1 MATTT
6 VDLGSVIGPQGP
18 KGDTGATGETG
29 PQGPQGVQ
37 GVQGVQGGTGPQG
50 PSGPNEVTTDTATD
64 IVGLLKGNGA
74 NVLAAEAGVDFA
86 TAGIAD
92 SGGSASTGYWVKY
105 DDGTMICYK
114 RTTIMP
120 NAQTAM
126 GDFYRSD
133 QISLGDF
140 PAAFTTLTYIKPEI
154 WYANYST
161 LYMWCTAV
169 YGPSTTSAG
178 SVAVIT
184 NAKFS
189 GLVEVMY
196 TAIGRWK

>member
-1 MATTT
+1 MISEF
-6 VDLGSVIGPQGP
+6 VDRQAANADLCELEDVL
-18 KGDTGATGETG
+18 TGEKRQYRIVSKATVTV
-29 PQGPQGVQ
+29 P
-37 GVQGVQGGTGPQG
+37 GTDL
-50 PSGPNEVTTDTATD
+50 NKATLD
-64 IVGLLKGNGA
+64 PIL
-74 NVLAAEAGVDFA
+74 EAILS
-86 TAGIAD
+86 TSGIAD

-133 QISLGDF
+133 YISLGDF
-140 PAAFTTLTYIKPEI
+140 PAAFTTLVDIKPAI
-154 WYANYST
+154 WNSNASSV
-161 LYMWCTAV
+161 YMWCTDVLA
-169 YGPSTTSAG
+169 PSTTSAG

-189 GLVEVMY
+189 SLVEVMY

>member
-74 NVLAAEAGVDFA
+74 NVLAAEAGTDFA

-105 DDGTMICYK
+105 DDGTMIWTAT
-114 RTTIMP
+114 RTMSVEPFSASGSLYISSFIDLGTFP
-120 NAQTAM
+120 ES
-126 GDFYRSD
+126 FYGTPFVKAE
-133 QISLGDF
+133 QQYE
-140 PAAFTTLTYIKPEI
+140 PTK
-154 WYANYST
+154 W
-161 LYMWCTAV
+161 
-169 YGPSTTSAG
+169 TTSVTNTSSTSVG
-178 SVAVIT
+178 KVAVLSALATT
-184 NAKFS
+184 NGTPLSIKCF
-189 GLVEVMY
+189 
-196 TAIGRWK
+196 AIGRWK

>member
-86 TAGIAD
+86 TAGIAE
-92 SGGSASTGYWVKY
+92 SGGSASTGYWVKF

-114 RTTIMP
+114 RATIMP

-133 QISLGDF
+133 YISLGNF
-140 PAAFTTLTYIKPEI
+140 PAAFTTLVDIKPAI
-154 WYANYST
+154 WNSNASSV
-161 LYMWCTAV
+161 YMWCTDVLA
-169 YGPSTTSAG
+169 PSTTSAG

-189 GLVEVMY
+189 SLVEVMY
-196 TAIGRWK
+196 TAVGRWK